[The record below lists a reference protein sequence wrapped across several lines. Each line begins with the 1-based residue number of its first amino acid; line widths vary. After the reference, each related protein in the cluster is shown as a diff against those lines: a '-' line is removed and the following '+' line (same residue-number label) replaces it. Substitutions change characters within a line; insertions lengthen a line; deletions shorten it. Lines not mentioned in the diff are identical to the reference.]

1 MGSKAVRQ
9 IRGLFPRIRQWRHD
23 SQMDAR
29 DHWFNEMDAAE
40 LPKISIVTPS
50 YNQARFLE
58 TCIQSV
64 LSQGY
69 PRLEYIILDGGSSDD
84 SVDII
89 KKHEADITFWRS
101 RLDKGQSDA
110 INEGFERSTGD
121 LVAWLNA
128 DDFYLPGAFAM
139 AGRTFS
145 SRPEASFY
153 FGNGWRVDETGNF
166 KSPFFKKNH
175 IYFNRNGLIYGLNY
189 ILQPSSFINRRVL
202 FQVGLLDTGLRYGMD
217 TDLWIRLSNL
227 ASPQPISG
235 FLSASREYDDT
246 KTAKGSFER
255 VEELRQIA
263 SKYSG
268 APMTPGVL
276 CYFLDTL
283 YQSVGEREEIFDRNF
298 QKSLRMFWAETARLL
313 SKFGCSPEGFP
324 VSGDPEKFRSK

>member
-1 MGSKAVRQ
+1 MGSKAARQ
-9 IRGLFPRIRQWRHD
+9 IRGIFPRIKQWRHG
-23 SQMDAR
+23 SQMDANN
-29 DHWFNEMDAAE
+29 HGFNEMNTTE

-69 PRLEYIILDGGSSDD
+69 PSLEYIILDGGSSDG
-84 SVDII
+84 SLDII
-89 KKHEADITFWRS
+89 RKYASDITFWRS
-101 RLDKGQSDA
+101 RPDEGQSDA

-128 DDFYLPGAFAM
+128 DDFYLPDAFLM
-139 AGRTFS
+139 TGRAFS

-153 FGNGWRVDETGNF
+153 FGNGWRVDETGNV
-166 KSPFFKKNH
+166 KAPFFKKNQ
-175 IYFNRNGLIYGLNY
+175 IYFNRNGMIYGLNY
-189 ILQPSSFINRRVL
+189 ILQPSSFINRRSL

-227 ASPQPISG
+227 ASPEPISS

-246 KTAKGSFER
+246 KTARGSFER

-283 YQSVGEREEIFDRNF
+283 YQSVGEREDIFDGNF
-298 QKSLRMFWAETARLL
+298 QKSLKMFWAETARLL
-313 SKFGCSPEGFP
+313 SKFGCSSEGFP
-324 VSGDPEKFRSK
+324 ISPDPKEIPE